1 MVPTIA
7 VHPLRASDHRQP
19 EKATAEAVLLLDGMR
34 CCGVKCRCSTQAT
47 ITAHRTKLRR
57 LRQAIRSDADRCDV
71 LLTRVQAARLSL
83 ATRPLAVR
91 RDRCARRQ
99 PSTPG
104 PRGTWADVSDEADDR
119 HLLLA
124 SQDDAEKKRAAQ
136 WPPSRHAVS
145 AIAVYAA
152 ALIAVVGSPSRVSR
166 SDCSTTVAISRR
178 RSNLSHRA

>member
-57 LRQAIRSDADRCDV
+57 LRQAVRIEADQCDV
-71 LLTRVQAARLSL
+71 LLTRVQAARLSS
-83 ATRPLAVR
+83 ASRPLAVR

-99 PSTPG
+99 LQRRDPAGDSRTDVADES
-104 PRGTWADVSDEADDR
+104 RATGT
-119 HLLLA
+119 
-124 SQDDAEKKRAAQ
+124 
-136 WPPSRHAVS
+136 
-145 AIAVYAA
+145 
-152 ALIAVVGSPSRVSR
+152 GF
-166 SDCSTTVAISRR
+166 
-178 RSNLSHRA
+178 